1 MKRTYTATERRFF
14 DHLRTTT
21 KRADSSI
28 IHYISRIRR
37 VGDMDQLLTQDI
49 DALIDEYEAGAMKAA
64 TVKSHGATSCA
75 LKHLREFKLSL
86 GL

>member
-1 MKRTYTATERRFF
+1 MKNNYTATERRFF
-14 DHLRTTT
+14 DHLKSTT
-21 KRADSSI
+21 KLVDSSI
-28 IHYISRIRR
+28 KHYISRIRR

-49 DALIDEYEAGAMKAA
+49 DALIDEYEAGAHKAA
-64 TVKSHGATSCA
+64 NTKSHSATSCA

>member
-14 DHLRTTT
+14 DHLKSTT
-21 KRADSSI
+21 KLVDSSI
-28 IHYISRIRR
+28 KHYISRIRR

-49 DALIDEYEAGAMKAA
+49 DALIDEYEAGAHKAA
-64 TVKSHGATSCA
+64 NVKSHGATSCA
-75 LKHLREFKLSL
+75 LKRLREFKRSL

>member
-1 MKRTYTATERRFF
+1 MKKNYTATERRFF
-14 DHLRTTT
+14 DHLKSTT
-21 KRADSSI
+21 KLADSSI

-49 DALIDEYEAGAMKAA
+49 DALIDEYEVGAKKAA
-64 TVKSHGATSCA
+64 NVKSHGATSCA